1 MAQNDQNDGLQIQVP
16 GMDQF
21 KDLKF
26 LQSETNPTDLVVQL
40 PDGSEVVFPNYIALA
55 QAGAPPEITLEDGTV
70 VPGQEI
76 VSLIDNLNYDL
87 IAPAAGNEGEA
98 PNGGGAAFS
107 DLELDPDD
115 DIGHGPYANQIEI
128 SDEVGFG
135 QYIGYL
141 SEDESSGGGGGG
153 EVPEIDMYDND
164 GDNYVDMYG
173 NMVGDEASGFTPH
186 PAFVSTYV
194 NRPVDT
200 GPFNISLETVGPS
213 YGDWDGI
220 SIYLRAGETITVTQD
235 QSVAGEYFLAI
246 DNDFNPFDGNNPIG
260 VGVFGWEYTSSDGSI
275 SYTATADGLIFVG
288 TGFPAT
294 ASELGSVFSSISI
307 DSSGTIGDAV
317 FIGGDDAGVFYGD
330 TGSEVFVG
338 GGGDDTY
345 TGGTGSDRFVFADA
359 STDGDDLI
367 TDFQTTLGALDI
379 ENDVIDLDALFD
391 SLGVAVGDREVL
403 LDTTTSVG
411 DTILTI
417 GDGSGGAHAGA
428 VNFSIT
434 LDGVD
439 LTGFDDLALIANGN
453 LEVT

>member
-1 MAQNDQNDGLQIQVP
+1 MAQNDQNDGIQIQVP

-26 LQSETNPTDLVVQL
+26 LQSEANPTDLVVQL

-107 DLELDPDD
+107 NLELDPDD
-115 DIGHGPYANQIEI
+115 DIGHGPYANKIEI

-135 QYIGYL
+135 QYRGYL
-141 SEDESSGGGGGG
+141 SEGEGEGGDS
-153 EVPEIDMYDND
+153 EIPELSMYDNN
-164 GDNYVDMYG
+164 GDNYIEMYQKL
-173 NMVGDEASGFTPH
+173 VGDDASGFTIPS
-186 PAFVSTYV
+186 PFNYFIPEPYA

-200 GPFNISLETVGPS
+200 GPFDIALETVGPS
-213 YGDWDGI
+213 YGDWDGM
-220 SIYLRAGETITVTQD
+220 SIYLRSGETITVTQD
-235 QSVAGEYFLAI
+235 EALANQYYI
-246 DNDFNPFDGNNPIG
+246 AIGTDLDPNDGYNPISAG
-260 VGVFGWEYTSSDGSI
+260 TFGWEYVISGGSI
-275 SYTATADGLIFVG
+275 SYTATADGVIFIG
-288 TGFPAT
+288 TGFPVT
-294 ASELGSVFSSISI
+294 GSELGSVITNISVGL
-307 DSSGTIGDAV
+307 SGTIGGADL
-317 FIGGDDAGVFYGD
+317 IGGDGDDVFYAE
-330 TGSEVFVG
+330 T
-338 GGGDDTY
+338 GDDTF
-345 TGGTGSDRFVFADA
+345 TGGAGSDRFLFVDA
-359 STDGDDLI
+359 TTDGDDSI
-367 TDFQTTLGALDI
+367 GDFQTTLGLSA

-391 SLGVAVGDREVL
+391 TLGVVAVADREVL
-403 LDTTTSVG
+403 LDTTTSPG

-417 GDGSGGAHAGA
+417 GDGSGAAHAGA

>member
-107 DLELDPDD
+107 NLELDPDD

-141 SEDESSGGGGGG
+141 SEDESSGGGGGS
-153 EVPEIDMYDND
+153 EVPEIDMYDNN
-164 GDNYVDMYG
+164 GDNYVEMYG
-173 NMVGDEASGFTPH
+173 NMIGDEASGFTPH

-194 NRPVDT
+194 NRPVDS
-200 GPFNISLETVGPS
+200 GPFDVSLETVGPS

-235 QSVAGEYFLAI
+235 QSVAGEYFLGI
-246 DNDFNPFDGNNPIG
+246 DTDFNPFNGNNPIG
-260 VGVFGWEYTSSDGSI
+260 VGVFGWEYASSDGSI
-275 SYTATADGLIFVG
+275 SYTATANGLIFIG
-288 TGFPAT
+288 TGFPVTT
-294 ASELGSVFSSISI
+294 AELGSVYTSISV
-307 DSSGTIGDAV
+307 DSSGTIGVAD
-317 FIGGDDAGVFYGD
+317 
-330 TGSEVFVG
+330 FVG
-338 GGGDDTY
+338 GDEDGMFYGGPGNDTY
-345 TGGTGSDRFVFADA
+345 IGGAGSDRFVFSDA
-359 STDGDDLI
+359 PTDGDDLI
-367 TDFQTTLGALDI
+367 LDFQTTLGVSA

-391 SLGVAVGDREVL
+391 SLGVTVANREVL